1 MITIIAN
8 FIMAVN
14 NYCSRY
20 SLILSILYNGI
31 MDVLPFFQFFINIF
45 HAVILLYYNIFKDL
59 FSSFSYIFNDVAEL
73 LPSFFYNPVPI
84 FSF

>member
-1 MITIIAN
+1 MAITIAN

-31 MDVLPFFQFFINIF
+31 MDVLPFFINIF

-59 FSSFSYIFNDVAEL
+59 FSSFSYIFNDVSEL